1 MESEKRRRLWGPK
14 FPNRLSL
21 SALFTFLLL
30 VVCDHVAEVK
40 KLGCVCFTLFC
51 LRATFI
57 TRKLMLNPRGDR
69 CCFLFL
75 NTFLTSFIP
84 CPLFNNLEINKNS
97 QFKMKIHSYLYSTA
111 LAGRKSHVRFYAL
124 PSFACR
130 RQRLPYSGVRARR
143 SSSNSSIFGHFSSF
157 RVML

>member
-1 MESEKRRRLWGPK
+1 MESEKRRRLWGPQ

-57 TRKLMLNPRGDR
+57 TRKLMLNPRGDVEMLLS
-69 CCFLFL
+69 FLKYIFDK
-75 NTFLTSFIP
+75 F
-84 CPLFNNLEINKNS
+84 
-97 QFKMKIHSYLYSTA
+97 YS
-111 LAGRKSHVRFYAL
+111 L
-124 PSFACR
+124 PSF
-130 RQRLPYSGVRARR
+130 QQP
-143 SSSNSSIFGHFSSF
+143 
-157 RVML
+157 